1 MPKIKTAFSLR
12 LDLTSYAKIKKI
24 ANLENRSINKMIEH
38 LVQREI
44 KNYESLNGEIMLS
57 DDDLYLKQ

>member
-12 LDLTSYAKIKKI
+12 LDLITYAKIKKI
-24 ANLENRSINKMIEH
+24 ANLENRSMNKMIEH

-44 KNYESLNGEIMLS
+44 RSYESQNGEVTLS
-57 DDDLYLKQ
+57 DDDLYLK